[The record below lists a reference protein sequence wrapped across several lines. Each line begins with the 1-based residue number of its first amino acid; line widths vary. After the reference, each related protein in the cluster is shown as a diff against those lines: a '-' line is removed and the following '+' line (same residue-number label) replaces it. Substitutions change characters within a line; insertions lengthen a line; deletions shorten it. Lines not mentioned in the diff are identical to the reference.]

1 MNQRFRYISSRK
13 CYHQREP
20 LLTLTSCFIRLLSKI
35 VSLYHSSPTLLE
47 PLLEAVLEPLPEPLL
62 EPLFELVL
70 ECVTI
75 PLVCLFL
82 PRVPSLKELLEVL
95 FADLVEDLALV
106 EDLPV
111 ELLVDL
117 LARAVLLERSLTSC
131 SKVSSN
137 SSGMFRISCPDRKE
151 YFLAELV
158 TFCI

>member
-1 MNQRFRYISSRK
+1 MLSS
-13 CYHQREP
+13 EGASF
-20 LLTLTSCFIRLLSKI
+20 LTLTSCFIRLLSKI
-35 VSLYHSSPTLLE
+35 VSLYHSSLTLLE
-47 PLLEAVLEPLPEPLL
+47 PLPEPLLEPLPEPLL

-70 ECVTI
+70 EHVTI
-75 PLVCLFL
+75 PLVCSFL
-82 PRVPSLKELLEVL
+82 PRVPSLTELL

-117 LARAVLLERSLTSC
+117 LARAVLVERCLTSC
-131 SKVSSN
+131 SKVLSN
-137 SSGMFRISCPDRKE
+137 SSGMFRISCPDHKE

>member
-1 MNQRFRYISSRK
+1 MLK
-13 CYHQREP
+13 P
-20 LLTLTSCFIRLLSKI
+20 LLK
-35 VSLYHSSPTLLE
+35 
-47 PLLEAVLEPLPEPLL
+47 AVLEPLPEPLL

-70 ECVTI
+70 ERVTI
-75 PLVCLFL
+75 PLVCSFL
-82 PRVPSLKELLEVL
+82 PQVSSLTELLEVL
-95 FADLVEDLALV
+95 FADFPEDLALV

-117 LARAVLLERSLTSC
+117 LVRAVSVERCLTTC

-137 SSGMFRISCPDRKE
+137 SSGMFRISCPDRNE

>member
-1 MNQRFRYISSRK
+1 MLSS
-13 CYHQREP
+13 EGP
-20 LLTLTSCFIRLLSKI
+20 SFLTLTSCFIYLLLKI
-35 VSLYHSSPTLLE
+35 VSSYHSSLTLPE

-70 ECVTI
+70 ERVTI

-82 PRVPSLKELLEVL
+82 PRVPSLTELLEVL
-95 FADLVEDLALV
+95 FADLVEDL
-106 EDLPV
+106 PV

-117 LARAVLLERSLTSC
+117 LVRAVSVERSLTSC

-137 SSGMFRISCPDRKE
+137 SSRMFRISCPDQKE

>member
-1 MNQRFRYISSRK
+1 MVSS
-13 CYHQREP
+13 
-20 LLTLTSCFIRLLSKI
+20 
-35 VSLYHSSPTLLE
+35 YHSSITLLE
-47 PLLEAVLEPLPEPLL
+47 PLLEVELEPLPEPLL

-70 ECVTI
+70 EHVTI

-82 PRVPSLKELLEVL
+82 PRVPSLTELLEVL

-117 LARAVLLERSLTSC
+117 LVRAVSVERSLTSC
-131 SKVSSN
+131 SKVLSN
-137 SSGMFRISCPDRKE
+137 SSGMFRISCPDGKE

-158 TFCI
+158 IFCI

>member
-1 MNQRFRYISSRK
+1 MLSS
-13 CYHQREP
+13 EEASF
-20 LLTLTSCFIRLLSKI
+20 LTLTSCFIRLLSKM
-35 VSLYHSSPTLLE
+35 VSSYHSSLTLLK

-62 EPLFELVL
+62 EPLFELVH
-70 ECVTI
+70 VTI

-82 PRVPSLKELLEVL
+82 PRVPSLTELLEVL

-117 LARAVLLERSLTSC
+117 LVRAVLVERSLTSC
-131 SKVSSN
+131 SKVLSN
-137 SSGMFRISCPDRKE
+137 SSGMFRISCPDRKK

>member
-1 MNQRFRYISSRK
+1 MS
-13 CYHQREP
+13 
-20 LLTLTSCFIRLLSKI
+20 LLAR
-35 VSLYHSSPTLLE
+35 SLYHSSLTLLK
-47 PLLEAVLEPLPEPLL
+47 PLLETVLEPLPEPLL

-70 ECVTI
+70 ERDSI
-75 PLVCLFL
+75 PLVCLIL
-82 PRVPSLKELLEVL
+82 PRVPSLTELLEVL
-95 FADLVEDLALV
+95 FTDLAEDLAFV

-117 LARAVLLERSLTSC
+117 LARAVLVERSLTSC

-137 SSGMFRISCPDRKE
+137 SSGMFRISCPDHKE